1 MWRYTGIHPC
11 DGGDRVDT
19 QRIRTVTSFE
29 CIGVLAHP
37 LRPHSFP
44 LAQQIA
50 NWLEDQ
56 GIQTRLYTEWT
67 AEQVQGDIIQTDVVV
82 AIGGDGAMLRAAR
95 VCAPHKVPVLGI
107 NAGQLGFLTEV
118 GGPEHWQS
126 SLQAMLDGAYWV
138 ENRAMLRAVVM
149 RDGYEPIPVEHALN
163 EFVVS
168 GSVIGRMMQMDMFID
183 DEWTTTYHADALV
196 IASATGSTAYALA
209 LKGPILPPELD
220 NILVVPAAPH
230 LSVDRAIVLPQGA
243 RVDVVVRA
251 STVDAVIS
259 GDGAIVHELQPGD
272 KVRVQTSEYVTR
284 FIRLGSRNY
293 FYRSLLDRLEPRVQR
308 DRHQNT

>member
-1 MWRYTGIHPC
+1 MAP
-11 DGGDRVDT
+11 
-19 QRIRTVTSFE
+19 FE

-44 LAQQIA
+44 LARQIA
-50 NWLEDQ
+50 GWLEDRD
-56 GIQTRLYTEWT
+56 IRTWLYTEWT
-67 AEQVQGDIIQTDVVV
+67 ADQVQDDIVGTDVVV

-95 VCAPHKVPVLGI
+95 VCAPHEVPVLGI

-118 GGPEHWQS
+118 GGPEHWQA
-126 SLQAMLDGAYWV
+126 SLEGMLSGAYWV
-138 ENRAMLRAVVM
+138 ENRAMLRAMVL
-149 RDGYEPIPVEHALN
+149 RDGENPIPVEHALN

-168 GSVIGRMMQMDMFID
+168 GSVIGRMMQLEMYID

-243 RVDVVVRA
+243 RVDVVVRS
-251 STVDAVIS
+251 STVDAVVS
-259 GDGAIVHELQPGD
+259 GDGAILHELKPED
-272 KVRVQTSEYVTR
+272 KVRIQTSEYVTR

-308 DRHQNT
+308 DRHIST